1 MNNHFPSR
9 SLSFFP
15 LAGWIQFCRTL
26 IFLGLSFWLIGIG
39 HAVTY
44 VVSPSG
50 NDTSTN
56 GDLSTPFSTIEKA
69 LSVAQPGDSV
79 QLRAGTY
86 REAINPPRSGTA
98 QNPIVIEAYPG
109 ESVTVSALD
118 EVSGPWTAAANGIY
132 TCTVAGTL
140 PVSFWTSPNP
150 SAAGSQFVENG
161 GQMVGTM
168 VNETGSTT
176 RSMTSTSPNA
186 AWNFFTQ
193 AVTWKVR
200 GLSIASAGT
209 KALPG
214 ANAYLW
220 LSIMSPRTTSNTV
233 STSAYA
239 SDDAAT
245 VRFDGTGKMSL
256 YLKKNTA
263 NSLGTEVVNQTVSG
277 INGYDL
283 TLGPASGGSV
293 PYTLVVKRSSGG
305 DIILSGS
312 WAISQT
318 DWSDS
323 GDGSTSHLQ
332 IFAQENA
339 SPSPD
344 LTQKFQF
351 TVGSYIVSA
360 GTSTLLRD
368 EFDDNELATVDDYP
382 SGLNATVTS
391 GYDQVFVDG
400 VMQHEAR
407 SPNFGTGGL
416 LSPATT
422 SVTMS
427 RDTDVPNN
435 TITSSTFSGKSNN
448 FYANARFMGA
458 FGGAWSWQNAVVT
471 NSSGST
477 LTFDLATKSE
487 PWWPGTE
494 SWQSKNGV
502 GFVYGL
508 LNLLDADG
516 EWYFAPATGQLSLR
530 PTGGGDPSSRR
541 VEIKRRNWCVNIN
554 GLDYIT
560 VRGIQT
566 VGGAIKLNGVGNVLS
581 NCDASYLSHFL
592 TFSNGYLRDGGKAQ
606 GGGVILGGSGGAV
619 RNCTISNTAGPGVYT
634 SGTEHN
640 ITRNKIFNANYAGI
654 FTGGVVLDGEGEV
667 LAFNTVYDCGRD
679 VIEPNGVGSTIVFN
693 DLYGSGKLCKD
704 LGVIYTSYTD
714 ALSPSGKKTRIA
726 YNWVHDGNLNDPLSK
741 GIYLDNFN
749 RNFQVDHNVVWNFF
763 GTSVSTALQ
772 DGIKMNSPADGH
784 ALYHNTLF
792 DCGSYN
798 ENTYNS
804 YPSETSVPYWTDTNQ
819 HLIYIAQNNLV
830 LTDSGAS
837 LENIASKDF
846 RPKAGTSAIDPAT
859 TSGITTWT
867 TPNGTANVPPTF
879 SFNKGEW
886 TGTFTYEETTG
897 QGVILPGVNDWVADS
912 KPDSGAYER
921 GIAAWTAGI
930 SAWEGLKQDA
940 PPSVGA
946 IAATLQCVRVAPNTA
961 ATHNR
966 VYYGTIDGGTNPSSW
981 SSARDL
987 GTTVPTD
994 VQTVHRP
1001 VLSSLSQNTTYYA
1014 RFRVTSANIDSWSDA
1029 TSFTTGTLQTP
1040 TITTPPTA
1048 AMIVLGQLLS
1058 SVNLTGG
1065 ASSVPGI
1072 FTWTDPTIQPPV
1084 GTSSQSVTFT
1094 PTDSA
1099 SYTTTLGTIDVT
1111 VSPFVTKT
1119 WSGGGAG
1126 ANWDTGA
1133 NWDGAVP
1140 GAGSDLV
1147 FSGTNQLSSTNNL
1160 TAGTLFSSITF
1171 ANTKAGSTGFTLNGN
1186 PITLGG
1192 NIATAATTSG
1202 TGSITDTMILGLI
1215 LSGDRTINVG
1225 AGHNLNYGT
1234 SNSASVISSTGNFG
1248 LTKEGPGSLLLRGCL
1263 NTFSGNFSIHA
1274 GTVQVG
1280 ASSGNATIGNRNVP
1294 GAIGAGS
1301 VINLGASSGNTNA
1314 TLTYGSSISDS
1325 TDRTILLGNSTGEKT
1340 IQATGTGNL
1349 TLNGT
1354 ITRGSNH
1361 LTLGV
1366 GTTSTLRVES
1376 QLSGPGVL
1384 TKINVGKLSLTGE
1397 TSDFTGEIRINDGT
1411 LEFTS
1416 IASNGVASSLG
1427 KGSNNTSIRVGYGG
1441 GSGTLNYVGNG
1452 NATDRQIRI
1461 GSGNGS
1467 GSAIVNNNG
1476 ANGGTGLRFNNPSF
1490 NVSTANTT
1498 AGSRTLTLG
1507 GTNTDANTI
1516 AGTITNN
1523 SGAGAVVNLTKAGNG
1538 RWILSGTN
1546 KYSGSTSVTGGI
1558 LSMANPS
1565 LADGADVSIATG
1577 ATLDLNFSGTDTIGK
1592 LILQGAEQAQGTWG
1606 SPTSNA
1612 HYKTESITGTGV
1624 LNVTV
1629 GNILQ
1634 ATPTVTIPP
1643 IASAINSGETLASS
1657 TLSGGVASVA
1667 GTFAWTDP
1675 TLQPAVGTSSYSV
1688 TFTPTDTFYYTNAT
1702 TPVSVTVNAAGYPT
1716 WVGGYNWAGGDSS
1729 PTGDPDGDGL
1739 ANLVEYA
1746 TGQNPTVANANPI
1759 TFRQVEISG
1768 SSYLQLSVN
1777 RNPAVTNVLIEGLS
1791 AGTLSDPAAWSTLT
1805 TVTVTDTPLVFAVR
1819 DSLPVES
1826 NEKRFLYLRFT
1837 LQP

>member
-1 MNNHFPSR
+1 MNNHFPFR
-9 SLSFFP
+9 SLP
-15 LAGWIQFCRTL
+15 LFRHVRWRQSCRAL
-26 IFLGLSFWLIGIG
+26 IFLGLSFWRIGIG

-69 LSVAQPGDSV
+69 LSLAQPGDSV

-118 EVSGPWTAAANGIY
+118 EVSGPWTAAGNGIY
-132 TCTVAGTL
+132 SCTVAGTL
-140 PVSFWTSPNP
+140 PVSFWTSPSP

-161 GQMVGTM
+161 GQLVGTM

-186 AWNFFTQ
+186 AWNFFSQ

-200 GLSIASAGT
+200 GLSIASTGPT
-209 KALPG
+209 ALPG

-220 LSIMSPRTTSNTV
+220 LSIMSPRTTSNAG

-239 SDDAAT
+239 SDDAVT
-245 VRFDGTGKMSL
+245 VRLDGAGKMSL

-263 NSLGTEVVNQTVSG
+263 NSLGTEVGNQTVSG

-293 PYTLVVKRSSGG
+293 PYTLVVKRSTGG
-305 DIILSGS
+305 DRTLSGS

-318 DWSDS
+318 EWSDG

-339 SPSPD
+339 TPTPD

-351 TVGSYIVSA
+351 TVGSYLVSA
-360 GTSTLLRD
+360 GTRTLLRD
-368 EFDDNELATVDDYP
+368 EFDDNELTTVDDYP

-407 SPNFGTGGL
+407 TPNFGTGGL

-477 LTFDLATKSE
+477 LTFDLATKSQ

-516 EWYFAPATGQLSLR
+516 EWYFAPATAQLSLR
-530 PTGGGDPSSRR
+530 PTGGGDPGSRR

-581 NCDASYLSHFL
+581 DCDASYLSHFL
-592 TFSNGYLRDGGKAQ
+592 TFSNGYWRDGGTAQ
-606 GGGVILGGSGGAV
+606 GGGVVLGGSGGTV
-619 RNCTISNTAGPGVYT
+619 RNCTISNTAGPGVTT
-634 SGTEHN
+634 SGTGHI

-763 GTSVSTALQ
+763 GPSELRPLQ

-804 YPSETSVPYWTDTNQ
+804 YPSGTSVPYWTDTNQ

-837 LENIASKDF
+837 LENIAQRDF
-846 RPKAGTSAIDPAT
+846 RPKTGTPAIDPPST
-859 TSGITTWT
+859 NGITTWT

-897 QGVILPGVNDWVADS
+897 QGVTLPRVNDWVADG

-921 GIAAWTAGI
+921 GIAPWTAGI
-930 SAWEGLKQDA
+930 SAWEGLKQDS

-946 IAATLQCVRVAPNTA
+946 IAATLQCVQVALHTA
-961 ATHNR
+961 ATQNR
-966 VYYGTIDGGTNPSSW
+966 VYYGTTDGGTNPSSW

-994 VQTVHRP
+994 VQTVLRP
-1001 VLSSLSQNTTYYA
+1001 VLSGLSQSTTYYA
-1014 RFRVTSANIDSWSDA
+1014 RFRVTRANIDSWSDA

-1048 AMIVLGQLLS
+1048 AIIVLGQPLS
-1058 SVNLTGG
+1058 SVPLIGG
-1065 ASSVPGI
+1065 LASVPGT
-1072 FTWTDPTIQPPV
+1072 FAWTEPGTIPSV
-1084 GTSSQSVTFT
+1084 GTSSPSITFT

-1099 SYTTTLGTIDVT
+1099 SYTTTTGTIDVT
-1111 VSPFVTKT
+1111 VSPFVTRT

-1160 TAGTLFSSITF
+1160 TAGTLFNSISFGNAT
-1171 ANTKAGSTGFTLNGN
+1171 AGRTGFTLSGN

-1192 NIATAATTSG
+1192 NIATAATNSG
-1202 TGSITDTMILGLI
+1202 TGSITDTMILSLS
-1215 LSGDRTINVG
+1215 LSGDRTIHVG
-1225 AGHNLNYGT
+1225 AGHNLNYGI

-1248 LTKEGPGSLLLRGCL
+1248 LTKEGPNSLLLRGCL

-1294 GAIGAGS
+1294 GALGAGS

-1325 TDRTILLGNSTGEKT
+1325 TDRTIILGDTSGSKT
-1340 IQATGTGNL
+1340 IQTSGTGNL

-1354 ITRGSNH
+1354 INRGSNH
-1361 LTLGV
+1361 LTLGAA
-1366 GTTSTLRVES
+1366 TNSTLRVES
-1376 QLSGPGVL
+1376 QLSGSGAL
-1384 TKINVGKLSLTGE
+1384 TKTGDGTLTLTSD
-1397 TSDFTGEIRINDGT
+1397 TSDFTGETKVDRGT

-1416 IASNGVASSLG
+1416 IANNGMASSLG
-1427 KGSNNTSIRVGYGG
+1427 NGGATSIRVGFGNNG
-1441 GSGTLNYVGNG
+1441 GTLNYVGG
-1452 NATDRQIRI
+1452 GDVTDRQIRI

-1467 GSAIVNNNG
+1467 GGASVNNNG
-1476 ANGGTGLRFNNPSF
+1476 PNGGTGLHFNNNNF
-1490 NVSTANTT
+1490 NVSSANTT

-1516 AGTITNN
+1516 TGTITNN
-1523 SGAGAVVNLTKAGNG
+1523 SGAGAVVNLMKAGNG

-1546 KYSGSTSVTGGI
+1546 RYSGSTSVTGGI
-1558 LSMANPS
+1558 LSIANPS

-1592 LILQGAEQAQGTWG
+1592 LILQGEERAQGTWG
-1606 SPTSNA
+1606 SLTSNA

-1629 GNILQ
+1629 GNILP

-1675 TLQPAVGTSSYSV
+1675 TLQPAVGTNSYSV

-1768 SSYLQLSVN
+1768 SSYLQLSVD

-1805 TVTVTDTPLVFAVR
+1805 TVTVTDTPLLFTVR

-1826 NEKRFLYLRFT
+1826 NEKRFLSLRFT

>member
-1 MNNHFPSR
+1 MNDRFPSR
-9 SLSFFP
+9 SLSLFT
-15 LAGWIQFCRTL
+15 LVRWMQSCRAL
-26 IFLGLSFWLIGIG
+26 IFLGLLFYPFGIG

-56 GDLSTPFSTIEKA
+56 GDLTTPFSTIEKA

-79 QLRAGTY
+79 QLRSGTY

-118 EVSGPWTAAANGIY
+118 EVTGPWTAAGNGIY
-132 TCTVAGTL
+132 TATVSGSL
-140 PVSFWTSPNP
+140 PVSFWSSPSP
-150 SAAGSQFVENG
+150 SSAGSQFVENG
-161 GQMVGTM
+161 GELDGTM

-176 RSMTSTSPNA
+176 KSMTSVTPSS
-186 AWNFFTQ
+186 AWNFFSQ

-200 GLSIASAGT
+200 GLSIASTGT

-220 LSIMSPRTTSNTV
+220 LSIMSPQTTSNTV

-263 NSLGTEVVNQTVSG
+263 NSLGSEVVGQTLTG

-293 PYTLVVKRSSGG
+293 PYTLVVKPSTGG
-305 DIILSGS
+305 DRTYSGS

-323 GDGSTSHLQ
+323 GNGSTSHLQ

-339 SPSPD
+339 SPTPD

-351 TVGSYIVSA
+351 TVGSYNVTA
-360 GTSTLLRD
+360 GTSTVLRD
-368 EFDDNELATVDDYP
+368 EFDDNELATVDDFP

-407 SPNFGTGGL
+407 FPNFGTGGL
-416 LSPATT
+416 LNPATT

-427 RDTDVPNN
+427 RDSDVPNN

-477 LTFDLATKSE
+477 LTFDLATKST

-494 SWQSKNGV
+494 SWQSKTGI

-516 EWYFAPATGQLSLR
+516 EWYFAPATRQLSLR
-530 PTGGGDPSSRR
+530 PMGGGDPSSRR

-560 VRGIQT
+560 VRGIKT

-581 NCDASYLSHFL
+581 DCDASYLSHFL
-592 TFSNGYLRDGGKAQ
+592 TFSNGYKRDGGTAQ
-606 GGGVILGGSGGAV
+606 GGGVVLGGSGGAV

-634 SGTEHN
+634 SGTGHI

-667 LAFNTVYDCGRD
+667 LAFNTAYDCGRD

-837 LENIASKDF
+837 LENIAQRDF
-846 RPKAGTSAIDPAT
+846 RPKTSTPAIDPPST
-859 TSGITTWT
+859 NGITTWT

-897 QGVILPGVNDWVADS
+897 QGVILPGVNDWVADG

-946 IAATLQCVRVAPNTA
+946 IAATLQCVRVAPNSA
-961 ATHNR
+961 ATQNR
-966 VYYGTIDGGTNPSSW
+966 VYYGTTDGGTNPSSW

-994 VQTVHRP
+994 VQTVLRP
-1001 VLSSLSQNTTYYA
+1001 VLSGLSQNSTYYA
-1014 RFRVTSANIDSWSDA
+1014 RFRVTSANIESWSDA
-1029 TSFTTGTLQTP
+1029 TSFTTGILQTP
-1040 TITTPPTA
+1040 TITTPPSA

-1099 SYTTTLGTIDVT
+1099 SYTTTIGTIDVT

-1133 NWDGAVP
+1133 NWNGAVP

-1160 TAGTLFSSITF
+1160 TAGTLFGSITF

-1192 NIATAATTSG
+1192 NIATAATNSG
-1202 TGSITDTMILGLI
+1202 TGSTTDTMILGLI

-1234 SNSASVISSTGNFG
+1234 TNTPSVISGAGNFG
-1248 LTKEGPGSLLLRGCL
+1248 LTKEGAGNLLIRGSV
-1263 NTFSGNFSIHA
+1263 NTFTGNFTINA

-1294 GAIGAGS
+1294 GALGAGS
-1301 VINLGASSGNTNA
+1301 AINLGASSGTTTA

-1340 IQATGTGNL
+1340 IQTTGTGNL

-1354 ITRGSNH
+1354 ITRGSNN

-1366 GTTSTLRVES
+1366 ATTSTLRVES

-1384 TKINVGKLSLTGE
+1384 TKISSGKLSLTGE

-1461 GSGNGS
+1461 GSGNGL

-1523 SGAGAVVNLTKAGNG
+1523 SGAGAFVNLTKAGNG

-1592 LILQGAEQAQGTWG
+1592 LILQGGEQAQGTWG
-1606 SPTSNA
+1606 SLTSNA

-1629 GNILQ
+1629 GNILK
-1634 ATPTVTIPP
+1634 ATPMVTIPP

-1675 TLQPAVGTSSYSV
+1675 NVQPAAGTSSCSV
-1688 TFTPTDTFYYTNAT
+1688 TFTPADTFYYTNAT
-1702 TPVSVTVNAAGYPT
+1702 TTVSVTVNAAGYPT

-1739 ANLVEYA
+1739 VNLVEYA
-1746 TGQNPTVANANPI
+1746 TGQNPTVASANPI
-1759 TFRQVEISG
+1759 TFRQVQING
-1768 SSYLQLSVN
+1768 NTYLQLSVT
-1777 RNPAVTNVLIEGLS
+1777 RNQSVTNVLIEGLS

-1837 LQP
+1837 LQH